1 MRAGLPI
8 NIFVWQG
15 LTQYPPGRFQT
26 YGLWST
32 ATIKFSRQ
40 EIEQLIKSIVLRL
53 KVGDSLGIDEEKES
67 YNTLKKDLIEIK
79 QQLTN
84 GEQKTNNQ
92 ITKEEFYGDVCETC
106 E

>member
-1 MRAGLPI
+1 M
-8 NIFVWQG
+8 V
-15 LTQYPPGRFQT
+15 
-26 YGLWST
+26 ST

-53 KVGDSLGIDEEKES
+53 KSSASLGLDEEEES
-67 YNTLKKDLIEIK
+67 YNRLKKDLKNIR

-84 GEQKTNNQ
+84 GEQESNGH
-92 ITKEEFYGDVCETC
+92 ITKEEFYGDICENC

>member
-1 MRAGLPI
+1 M
-8 NIFVWQG
+8 V
-15 LTQYPPGRFQT
+15 
-26 YGLWST
+26 ST

-53 KVGDSLGIDEEKES
+53 KVGSTLGLDEEEES
-67 YNTLKKDLIEIK
+67 YNRLKKDLKNIR

-84 GEQKTNNQ
+84 GEQEANGH
-92 ITKEEFYGDVCETC
+92 ITKEEFYGDVCENC